1 LQWIKAKVVP
11 YNLAFIFQQLKN
23 LPPHNRQ
30 NNGKA
35 LPLIGKNPARAIRLY
50 PDLSSRD
57 ILEIYP
63 YRLAQALQSLPYRQ
77 IFDVSDGYARIDSLK

>member
-50 PDLSSRD
+50 PDLAS
-57 ILEIYP
+57 
-63 YRLAQALQSLPYRQ
+63 
-77 IFDVSDGYARIDSLK
+77 